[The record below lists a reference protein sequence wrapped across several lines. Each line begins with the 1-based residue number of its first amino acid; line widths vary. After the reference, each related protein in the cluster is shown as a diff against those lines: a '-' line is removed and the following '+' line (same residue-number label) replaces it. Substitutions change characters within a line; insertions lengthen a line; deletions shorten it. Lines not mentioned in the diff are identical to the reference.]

1 MMETEITKDPAI
13 ADGIFHFYAVETFP
27 ETSPFGLNVETFRET
42 SLQTM
47 PVYSFQII
55 LPQSFGR

>member
-27 ETSPFGLNVETFRET
+27 ETSPLGLNVETFRET

-55 LPQSFGR
+55 